1 MDRQLAR
8 DEMEQARLTFHR
20 LLETASDAHL
30 GRPSNGTK
38 WNNEQLLFHMLFG
51 YMIVRALLVLIRVFG
66 RLPDSVSKV
75 FARVLNAATAPFHL
89 VNYLGSRGGPR
100 VFGASRMGA
109 KMDRVIAG
117 IQRSLEHES
126 DSDLRRGMHYP
137 TNWDPFF
144 KDFMT
149 RGDIYRY
156 PTQHFNFHREQLTLG
171 RDRDN

>member
-8 DEMEQARLTFHR
+8 DEMDQARLTFHR
-20 LLETASDAHL
+20 LLETATDEDLCRA
-30 GRPSNGTK
+30 SNGTK

-51 YMIVRALLVLIRVFG
+51 YLIARALLVLVRVFG
-66 RLPDSVSKV
+66 RLPDRVSKA
-75 FARVLNAATAPFHL
+75 FARVLNAATTPFHL

-117 IQRSLEHES
+117 IQRSLARES

-144 KDFMT
+144 EDFMT
-149 RGDIYRY
+149 LADIYRY
-156 PTQHFNFHREQLTLG
+156 PTQHFNYHREQLTFG
-171 RDRDN
+171 HDRGD